1 MRCQDKN
8 EGHVIGNRR
17 KVADNLTDMCSS
29 VYQRTELVSDKLGYL
44 AGEISNLG
52 VEDMT

>member
-1 MRCQDKN
+1 MSDKN

-17 KVADNLTDMCSS
+17 KVVDSLTDMCSS